1 MTEKLLSYCRR
12 LGDRYKYVLLVGA
25 VGLALLLWPQKRES
39 TAPAMPSPEAAE
51 DLAAVVAQTEE
62 RIASILE
69 EMEGVGR
76 ARVML
81 TVKSGGETVYA
92 YDLSE
97 RLEGESALSRQ
108 QELVTLSGSGQQSPV
123 ERMRLSPV
131 FQGAAVVCQ
140 GGDSYAVRLQVTQ
153 VIQSLTGITTDHI
166 VISKMKE

>member
-1 MTEKLLSYCRR
+1 MTGKILSYWRK

-25 VGLALLLWPQKRES
+25 VGLALLLWPQKK
-39 TAPAMPSPEAAE
+39 EAAPPADPPLEE
-51 DLAAVVAQTEE
+51 DLAARVAETEA
-62 RIASILE
+62 RLASILE

>member
-1 MTEKLLSYCRR
+1 MTEKLLSYCH
-12 LGDRYKYVLLVGA
+12 VLLVGA

-69 EMEGVGR
+69 EMEGVGK

-81 TVKSGGETVYA
+81 TLKAGGETVYA
-92 YDLSE
+92 YDTS
-97 RLEGESALSRQ
+97 RRQEGASQSVQ
-108 QELVTLSGSGQQSPV
+108 QELVTLSESGGQSPV
-123 ERMRLSPV
+123 ERMRLAPV
-131 FQGAAVVCQ
+131 YQGAAVVCE
-140 GGDSYAVRLQVTQ
+140 GGDSYAVQLRVTQ